1 MQKTIVAYG
10 TAVAIDNLFDD
21 DTYVTIDELINRID
35 TFDRSLIKSIK
46 QSASHSLQM
55 RQIIKSLPK
64 DTIKSFIS

>member
-1 MQKTIVAYG
+1 MHIG

-35 TFDRSLIKSIK
+35 TFDRSLIKEHKAVSK
-46 QSASHSLQM
+46 PFFADEADY
-55 RQIIKSLPK
+55 KSLPK